1 MIQVNLLPDVKREYL
16 HAQQMKHTFIIGSVL
31 VTLAVLVAL
40 GLLFAY
46 VSFVQPRHQ
55 ANLQTDIDKGI
66 AELKDVEDA
75 IKIVT
80 VQGVLE
86 QIPGVQ
92 DKKMITSKLFDRLLA
107 FTPRDVSYNDVQ
119 LDLTTNTLTLSG
131 QTTTLE
137 RANALA
143 NNLKSARFSYKQGEA
158 TSEIR
163 PFTAVV
169 FSSLGKSEQS
179 DSANQGVSFKIG
191 FQIDPVLFKQ
201 GITEDRITVNATSEE
216 LLLPTTSP
224 FNQQPTQPAAQ
235 QLMPGVQQ

>member
-1 MIQVNLLPDVKREYL
+1 MIQVNLLPDVKRDYL

-31 VTLAVLVAL
+31 ITMAVLVAL

-55 ANLQTDIDKGI
+55 ANLQSDIDEGI
-66 AELKDVEDA
+66 AELKEVEDA
-75 IKIVT
+75 VKIVT

-86 QIPGVQ
+86 QIPAVQ
-92 DKKMITSKLFDRLLA
+92 DKKMITSKLFDRLLS

-119 LDLTTNTLTLSG
+119 LDLAANTLSLSG
-131 QTTTLE
+131 RTTTLE

-143 NNLKSARFSYKQGEA
+143 NNLKSAKFNYKQGDA
-158 TSEIR
+158 ASEIR
-163 PFTAVV
+163 PFTSVV

-179 DSANQGVSFKIG
+179 DGSGSSVSFKIS

-201 GITEDRITVNATSEE
+201 GITEDKITVNATSEE

-224 FNQQPTQPAAQ
+224 FNQQPGQPAI
-235 QLMPGVQQ
+235 PGVQQ